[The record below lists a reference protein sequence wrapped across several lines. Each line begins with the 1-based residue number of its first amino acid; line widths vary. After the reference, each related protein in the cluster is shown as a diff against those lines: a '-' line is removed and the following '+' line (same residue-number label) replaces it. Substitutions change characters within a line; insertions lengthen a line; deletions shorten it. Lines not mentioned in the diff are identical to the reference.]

1 MTGVS
6 TDISTTFVKPA
17 GMEGDILHCI
27 GTVDGMG
34 ECLDFYE
41 PSKVVY
47 VRIGKTLAFT
57 KVEFINPAGQLVAF
71 GRKSP
76 GL

>member
-17 GMEGDILHCI
+17 GKEGDILHCI

-34 ECLDFYE
+34 ECSGFFEL
-41 PSKVVY
+41 SKLAYVY
-47 VRIGKTLAFT
+47 IGGTLAFT
-57 KVEFINPAGQLVAF
+57 KIEFRNPAGQLVAF
-71 GRKSP
+71 GRKSSD
-76 GL
+76 